1 MCKLDGCSTY
11 EISFEVMGNSTSGF
25 NFSCV
30 IPDGWETIVG
40 KITGLPSEPLRCLNL
55 RKFHNF
61 CVSFAKN
68 FIVNGTADLDS
79 VITKSFA
86 SSYLGTITYNLTGK
100 EFFDSCVY
108 ICSGLLRLAQ
118 SSESRKNLIIAL
130 KKILKPISDVA
141 ISPFVETFFG
151 DFLIEAAKEE
161 AKQSCVKPLVQ
172 AVTGAAGE
180 EIAGGVSKLSKAK
193 AGAESVI
200 KWGIVVDG
208 AVFVYTVCNAACKY
222 HNRDIT
228 YREFRSTT
236 IKRGSATIGS
246 IGMGGA
252 GAFVGSLIFPGV
264 GTFVGGFVGGI
275 VGEYIGNSVGE
286 KADDYIN

>member
-1 MCKLDGCSTY
+1 
-11 EISFEVMGNSTSGF
+11 MGNSTSGF

-40 KITGLPSEPLRCLNL
+40 KITSLPLEPLKCLNL
-55 RKFHNF
+55 RKFHDF
-61 CVSFAKN
+61 CVSFAKK
-68 FIVNGTADLDS
+68 FTANGTADLGS
-79 VITKSFA
+79 VITKSFT
-86 SSYLGTITYNLTGK
+86 SSFLGAITCNLTKK
-100 EFFDSCVY
+100 ELFDSCVY
-108 ICSGLLRLAQ
+108 ICSGLLRLVH
-118 SSESRKNLIIAL
+118 SSESRKKLITAL
-130 KKILKPISDVA
+130 KNILERIAEVA
-141 ISPFVETFFG
+141 ICPFVETFFR
-151 DFLIEAAKEE
+151 DVLIEAAKQE
-161 AKQSCVKPLVQ
+161 AKQSCVKPLMK
-172 AVTGAAGE
+172 AATGAVGE
-180 EIAGGVSKLSKAK
+180 EIAGGVGKLSKAK
-193 AGAESVI
+193 AGAKSAI

-208 AVFVYTVCNAACKY
+208 VVFVYTVGNAACKY
-222 HNRDIT
+222 HNGDIS
-228 YREFRSTT
+228 YREFRRTT